1 MKRNLND
8 IIVDNGSIIDK
19 DTGEILGVI
28 SPKFLKWDY
37 AMYAEEFNNTK
48 ELRFLE
54 PMTAQELD
62 EDKLQKHIAGNRVVG
77 EQKFDGHRGLVF
89 ITSKGNRIFSRRVSK
104 QTGWYAE
111 NTDCMPH
118 IRDIVVPEDLYGTVI
133 DGEILLPVENC
144 TCRQVQSVTGALP
157 ETAIKY
163 QLENGFAYLSAFDIL
178 YYKGINIQRMPL
190 WKRKLYLWEVLLGI
204 KSDFI
209 HMCTLYCN
217 QDTMDY
223 LKFKWEEYGA
233 DQELIDS
240 LVLVHDFEQQFRQ
253 FLKEGKEGL
262 IIKDIEGI
270 YEQKRSK
277 AFVKMKAHKT
287 YDVVIMG
294 YDEPTREYTG
304 KELKTWMYWEVPYT
318 STPVE
323 GMYYEDSL
331 KNDEYIPVTKYW
343 AKEWIG
349 AVIFGVWKDGKL
361 IEVGRTS
368 GMDEE
373 TRQLLSENREEYL
386 GQVIEVEAQGIIN
399 KETGSL
405 QHPRFIQ
412 FRPDKSSEM
421 CTFQAHIRE
430 EDK

>member
-1 MKRNLND
+1 MKRNLNN
-8 IIVDNGSIIDK
+8 IIVDNGRIIDK
-19 DTGEILGVI
+19 DTGEILGGV
-28 SPKFLKWDY
+28 SPKFSNWDY
-37 AMYAEEFNNTK
+37 AKYLEEFNNTK

-54 PMTAQELD
+54 PMTAQELNK
-62 EDKLQKHIAGNRVVG
+62 DKLQEHIAGNRVVG
-77 EQKFDGHRGLVF
+77 EQKFDGHRGLIF
-89 ITSKGNRIFSRRVSK
+89 LTSKGNRIFSRRVSK

-111 NTDCMPH
+111 NTDTMPH

-133 DGEILLPVENC
+133 DGEILLPIENC
-144 TCRQVQSVTGALP
+144 SCRQVQSVTGALP

-178 YYKGINIQRMPL
+178 YYKGINIQKMPL
-190 WKRKLYLWEVLLGI
+190 WKRKIYLWEVLLRI

-240 LVLVHDFEQQFRQ
+240 LVLVHDFEHLFRE

-294 YDEPTREYTG
+294 YEEPTKEYTG
-304 KELKTWMYWEVPYT
+304 KELDTWEFY
-318 STPVE
+318 E
-323 GMYYEDSL
+323 GD
-331 KNDEYIPVTKYW
+331 IPVTKYYYNN
-343 AKEWIG
+343 WIG
-349 AVIFGVWKDGKL
+349 AIVFGVWKDGKL
-361 IEVGRTS
+361 VEVGRTS

-373 TRQLLSENREEYL
+373 TRQLLSENREKYL

-399 KETGSL
+399 KDTGSL
-405 QHPRFIQ
+405 QHPRFICM
-412 FRPDKSSEM
+412 RPDKSSEM
-421 CTFQAHIRE
+421 CTFEAHIRE
-430 EDK
+430 EK

>member
-1 MKRNLND
+1 MKRNLNN
-8 IIVDNGSIIDK
+8 IIVDKGSIINK
-19 DTGEILGVI
+19 DTGEILGVT
-28 SPKFLKWDY
+28 SPKFSNWDY
-37 AMYAEEFNNTK
+37 VKYLEEFNKTK
-48 ELRFLE
+48 EVRFLE

-62 EDKLQKHIAGNRVVG
+62 EDKLQKHLAENRVVG

-118 IRDIVVPEDLYGTVI
+118 IRDIVVSEDLYGTVI
-133 DGEILLPVENC
+133 DGEILLPIENC
-144 TCRQVQSVTGALP
+144 SCRQVQSVTGALP

-178 YYKGINIQRMPL
+178 YYKGINIQKMPL
-190 WKRKLYLWEVLLGI
+190 WKRKVYLWKAVLGI

-209 HMCTLYCN
+209 RMCTLYCN
-217 QDTMDY
+217 QETMDY
-223 LKFKWEEYGA
+223 LKLKWKEYGA

-240 LVLVHDFEQQFRQ
+240 LVLVHDFEQQFRE

-294 YDEPTREYTG
+294 YEEPTREYTG
-304 KELKTWMYWEVPYT
+304 KELDTWEFY
-318 STPVE
+318 E
-323 GMYYEDSL
+323 GDT
-331 KNDEYIPVTKYW
+331 PVTKYYYNN
-343 AKEWIG
+343 WIG

-373 TRQLLSENREEYL
+373 TRRLLSENREKYL

-399 KETGSL
+399 KDTGSL

-421 CTFQAHIRE
+421 CTFEAHIRE
-430 EDK
+430 ENNV

>member
-1 MKRNLND
+1 MKRNLNN
-8 IIVDNGSIIDK
+8 IIVDKGSIINK
-19 DTGEILGVI
+19 DTGEILGAI
-28 SPKFLKWDY
+28 SPKFSNWDY
-37 AMYAEEFNNTK
+37 VKYLEEFNKTK
-48 ELRFLE
+48 EIRFLE

-62 EDKLQKHIAGNRVVG
+62 EDKLQKHLAENRVIG

-133 DGEILLPVENC
+133 DGEILLPIENC
-144 TCRQVQSVTGALP
+144 SCRQVQSVTGALP

-163 QLENGFAYLSAFDIL
+163 QLENGFAYLCAFDIL
-178 YYKGINIQRMPL
+178 YYKGINIQKMPL
-190 WKRKLYLWEVLLGI
+190 WKRKVYLWEVISGI

-209 HMCTLYCN
+209 SMCTLYCN
-217 QDTMDY
+217 QETMDY
-223 LKFKWEEYGA
+223 LKFKWKEYGA

-240 LVLVHDFEQQFRQ
+240 LVLVHDFEELFRE

-294 YDEPTREYTG
+294 YEEPTREYTG
-304 KELKTWMYWEVPYT
+304 KELDTWEFY
-318 STPVE
+318 E
-323 GMYYEDSL
+323 GDT
-331 KNDEYIPVTKYW
+331 PVTKYYYNN
-343 AKEWIG
+343 WIG

-373 TRQLLSENREEYL
+373 TRRLLSENREKYL
-386 GQVIEVEAQGIIN
+386 GKVIEVEAQGIIN
-399 KETGSL
+399 KDTGSL
-405 QHPRFIQ
+405 QHPRFICM
-412 FRPDKSSEM
+412 RPDKSSEM
-421 CTFQAHIRE
+421 CTFEAHIRE
-430 EDK
+430 DR

>member
-1 MKRNLND
+1 MKRNLNN
-8 IIVDNGSIIDK
+8 IIVDNGRIIDK
-19 DTGEILGVI
+19 DTGEILGVT
-28 SPKFLKWDY
+28 SPKFSNWDY
-37 AMYAEEFNNTK
+37 AKYLEEFNKTK
-48 ELRFLE
+48 EVRFLE

-62 EDKLQKHIAGNRVVG
+62 DDKLQRYLAEHRVVG

-111 NTDCMPH
+111 NTDCMSH
-118 IRDIVVPEDLYGTVI
+118 IRDIVVPDDLYGTVI
-133 DGEILLPVENC
+133 DGEILLPIENC

-157 ETAIKY
+157 ETAIEY

-178 YYKGINIQRMPL
+178 YYKGINIQKMPL
-190 WKRKLYLWEVLLGI
+190 WKRKIYLWKVLLGI

-209 HMCTLYCN
+209 SMCTLYCN
-217 QDTMDY
+217 QETMDY
-223 LKFKWEEYGA
+223 LKSKWKEYEA

-240 LVLVHDFEQQFRQ
+240 LVLVHDFEQQFRE

-277 AFVKMKAHKT
+277 VFVKMKAHKT

-294 YDEPTREYTG
+294 YGEPTREYTG
-304 KELKTWMYWEVPYT
+304 KELDTWEFY
-318 STPVE
+318 E
-323 GMYYEDSL
+323 GDT
-331 KNDEYIPVTKYW
+331 PVTKYYYNN
-343 AKEWIG
+343 WIG
-349 AVIFGVWKDGKL
+349 AVVFGVWKDGKL
-361 IEVGRTS
+361 VEVGRTS

-373 TRQLLSENREEYL
+373 TRQLLSENREKYL

-399 KETGSL
+399 KDTGSL
-405 QHPRFIQ
+405 QHPRFLQ

>member
-1 MKRNLND
+1 MKRNLNN
-8 IIVDNGSIIDK
+8 IIVDKESIIDK

-28 SPKFLKWDY
+28 SPKFSNWDY
-37 AMYAEEFNNTK
+37 AKYLEEFNKTK
-48 ELRFLE
+48 EVRFLE

-62 EDKLQKHIAGNRVVG
+62 EDKLQKHLEENKVVG
-77 EQKFDGHRGLVF
+77 EQKFDGHRGLIF
-89 ITSKGNRIFSRRVSK
+89 LTSKGNRIFSRRISK

-118 IRDIVVPEDLYGTVI
+118 IRDIPVPEDLYGTVI
-133 DGEILLPVENC
+133 DGEILLPIENC

-163 QLENGFAYLSAFDIL
+163 QLENGFAYLNAFDIL
-178 YYKGINIQRMPL
+178 YYKGINIQKMPL
-190 WKRKLYLWEVLLGI
+190 WKRKIYLWKVLLGI

-209 HMCTLYCN
+209 NMCTLYCN
-217 QDTMDY
+217 QETMDY
-223 LKFKWEEYGA
+223 LKLKWKEYGA

-240 LVLVHDFEQQFRQ
+240 LVLVHDFEELFRE
-253 FLKEGKEGL
+253 FLKEDKEGL

-294 YDEPTREYTG
+294 YEEPTKEYTG
-304 KELKTWMYWEVPYT
+304 KELDTWEFY
-318 STPVE
+318 E
-323 GMYYEDSL
+323 GD
-331 KNDEYIPVTKYW
+331 IPVTKYYYNN
-343 AKEWIG
+343 WIG
-349 AVIFGVWKDGKL
+349 AIVFGVWKDGKL
-361 IEVGRTS
+361 VEVGRTS

-373 TRQLLSENREEYL
+373 TRQLLSENREKYL

-399 KETGSL
+399 KDTGSL
-405 QHPRFIQ
+405 QHPRFIRL
-412 FRPDKSSEM
+412 RPDKSSEM
-421 CTFQAHIRE
+421 CTFEAHIRE
-430 EDK
+430 EK

>member
-1 MKRNLND
+1 MKRNLNN
-8 IIVDNGSIIDK
+8 IIVDKGSIIDK
-19 DTGEILGVI
+19 DTGEILGVT
-28 SPKFLKWDY
+28 SPKFSNWDY
-37 AMYAEEFNNTK
+37 AKYLEEFNKTK
-48 ELRFLE
+48 EVRFLE

-62 EDKLQKHIAGNRVVG
+62 EDKLQKHLEENRVVG

-118 IRDIVVPEDLYGTVI
+118 IRDIVVPDDLYGTVI
-133 DGEILLPVENC
+133 DGEILLPIENC

-157 ETAIKY
+157 ETAIEY

-178 YYKGINIQRMPL
+178 YYKGINIQKMPL
-190 WKRKLYLWEVLLGI
+190 WKRKIYLWKVLLGI

-209 HMCTLYCN
+209 SMCTLYCN
-217 QDTMDY
+217 QETMDY
-223 LKFKWEEYGA
+223 LKSKWKEYEA

-240 LVLVHDFEQQFRQ
+240 LVLVHDFEQQFRE

-277 AFVKMKAHKT
+277 VFVKMKAHKT

-294 YDEPTREYTG
+294 YGEPTREYTG
-304 KELKTWMYWEVPYT
+304 KELDTWEFY
-318 STPVE
+318 E
-323 GMYYEDSL
+323 GDT
-331 KNDEYIPVTKYW
+331 PVTKYYYNN
-343 AKEWIG
+343 WIG
-349 AVIFGVWKDGKL
+349 AVVFGVWKDGKL
-361 IEVGRTS
+361 VEVGRTS

-373 TRQLLSENREEYL
+373 TRQLLSENREKYL

-399 KETGSL
+399 KDTGSL
-405 QHPRFIQ
+405 QHPRFLQ

>member
-1 MKRNLND
+1 MKRNLNN
-8 IIVDNGSIIDK
+8 IIVDKGSIIEK
-19 DTGEILGVI
+19 DTGEILGVT
-28 SPKFLKWDY
+28 SPKFSNWDY
-37 AMYAEEFNNTK
+37 VKYLEEFNTTK
-48 ELRFLE
+48 EVRFLE

-62 EDKLQKHIAGNRVVG
+62 EDKLQKHLAENRVVG

-133 DGEILLPVENC
+133 DGEILLPIENC
-144 TCRQVQSVTGALP
+144 SCRQVQSVTGALP

-178 YYKGINIQRMPL
+178 YYKGINIQKMPL
-190 WKRKLYLWEVLLGI
+190 WKRKVYLWEVLLRI

-209 HMCTLYCN
+209 SMCTLYCN
-217 QDTMDY
+217 QETMDY
-223 LKFKWEEYGA
+223 LKFKWKEYGA

-240 LVLVHDFEQQFRQ
+240 LVLVHDFEQQFRE

-294 YDEPTREYTG
+294 YEEPTREYTG
-304 KELKTWMYWEVPYT
+304 KELDTWELY
-318 STPVE
+318 E
-323 GMYYEDSL
+323 GDT
-331 KNDEYIPVTKYW
+331 PVTKYYYNN
-343 AKEWIG
+343 WIG
-349 AVIFGVWKDGKL
+349 AIVFGVWKDGKL
-361 IEVGRTS
+361 VEVGRTS

-399 KETGSL
+399 KDTGSL

-421 CTFQAHIRE
+421 CTFEAHIRE

>member
-1 MKRNLND
+1 MKRNLNN
-8 IIVDNGSIIDK
+8 IIVDKGSIIDK
-19 DTGEILGVI
+19 DTGEILGVT
-28 SPKFLKWDY
+28 SPKFSNWDY
-37 AMYAEEFNNTK
+37 AKYLEEFNKTK
-48 ELRFLE
+48 EVRFLE

-62 EDKLQKHIAGNRVVG
+62 EDKLQKHLAENRVVG
-77 EQKFDGHRGLVF
+77 EQKFDGHRGLIF
-89 ITSKGNRIFSRRVSK
+89 LTSKGNRIFSRRVSK

-118 IRDIVVPEDLYGTVI
+118 IRDIVVPEDLYGTVL
-133 DGEILLPVENC
+133 DGEILLPIENC
-144 TCRQVQSVTGALP
+144 SCRQVQSVTGALP

-163 QLENGFAYLSAFDIL
+163 QLENGFAYLCAFDIL
-178 YYKGINIQRMPL
+178 YYKGINIQKMPL
-190 WKRKLYLWEVLLGI
+190 WKRKVYLWEVLLRI

-209 HMCTLYCN
+209 SMCTLYCN
-217 QDTMDY
+217 QETMDY
-223 LKFKWEEYGA
+223 LKFKWKEYGA

-240 LVLVHDFEQQFRQ
+240 LVLVHDFEQQFRE

-294 YDEPTREYTG
+294 YEEPTREYTG
-304 KELKTWMYWEVPYT
+304 KELDTW
-318 STPVE
+318 
-323 GMYYEDSL
+323 
-331 KNDEYIPVTKYW
+331 EYFDYDGTPVTKFYHND
-343 AKEWIG
+343 WIG
-349 AVIFGVWKDGKL
+349 AIVFGVWKDGKL
-361 IEVGRTS
+361 VEVGRTS

-373 TRQLLSENREEYL
+373 TRRLLSENREKYL
-386 GQVIEVEAQGIIN
+386 GKVIEVEAQGIIN
-399 KETGSL
+399 KDTGSL

-421 CTFQAHIRE
+421 CTFEAHIRE
-430 EDK
+430 ENNV

>member
-1 MKRNLND
+1 MKRNLNN
-8 IIVDNGSIIDK
+8 IIVDKGSIINK
-19 DTGEILGVI
+19 DTGEILGVT
-28 SPKFLKWDY
+28 SPKFSNWDY
-37 AMYAEEFNNTK
+37 VKYLEEFKKTK
-48 ELRFLE
+48 EVRFLE

-62 EDKLQKHIAGNRVVG
+62 EDKLQKHLAENRVVG

-133 DGEILLPVENC
+133 DGEILLPIENC
-144 TCRQVQSVTGALP
+144 SCRQVQSVTGALP

-178 YYKGINIQRMPL
+178 YYKGINIQKMPL
-190 WKRKLYLWEVLLGI
+190 WKRKVYLWEVLLRI

-209 HMCTLYCN
+209 SMCTLYCN
-217 QDTMDY
+217 QETMDY
-223 LKFKWEEYGA
+223 LKFKWKEYGA

-240 LVLVHDFEQQFRQ
+240 LVLVHDFEQQFRE

-294 YDEPTREYTG
+294 YEEPTREYTG
-304 KELKTWMYWEVPYT
+304 KELDTW
-318 STPVE
+318 
-323 GMYYEDSL
+323 
-331 KNDEYIPVTKYW
+331 EYFDYDGTPVTKYYYNN
-343 AKEWIG
+343 WIG

-373 TRQLLSENREEYL
+373 TRRLLSENREKYL

-399 KETGSL
+399 KDTGSL
-405 QHPRFIQ
+405 QHPRFICM
-412 FRPDKSSEM
+412 RPDKSSEM
-421 CTFQAHIRE
+421 CTFEAHIRE

>member
-1 MKRNLND
+1 MKRNLNN
-8 IIVDNGSIIDK
+8 IIVDKGSIIDK
-19 DTGEILGVI
+19 DTGEILGVT
-28 SPKFLKWDY
+28 SPKFSNWDY
-37 AMYAEEFNNTK
+37 VKYLEEFNKTK
-48 ELRFLE
+48 EVRFLE

-62 EDKLQKHIAGNRVVG
+62 EDKLQKHLAENRVVG
-77 EQKFDGHRGLVF
+77 EQKFDGHRGLLF

-133 DGEILLPVENC
+133 DGEILLPIENC
-144 TCRQVQSVTGALP
+144 SCRQVQSVTGALP

-163 QLENGFAYLSAFDIL
+163 QLENGFAYLCAFDIL
-178 YYKGINIQRMPL
+178 YYKGINIQKMPL
-190 WKRKLYLWEVLLGI
+190 WKRKVYLWKVLLRI

-209 HMCTLYCN
+209 STCTLYCN
-217 QDTMDY
+217 QETMDY
-223 LKFKWEEYGA
+223 LKFKWKEYGA

-240 LVLVHDFEQQFRQ
+240 LVLVHDFEQQFRE

-294 YDEPTREYTG
+294 YEEPTREYTG
-304 KELKTWMYWEVPYT
+304 KELDTWEFY
-318 STPVE
+318 E
-323 GMYYEDSL
+323 GDT
-331 KNDEYIPVTKYW
+331 PVTKYYYNN
-343 AKEWIG
+343 WIG

-361 IEVGRTS
+361 VEVGRTS

-373 TRQLLSENREEYL
+373 TRRLLSENREKYL

-399 KETGSL
+399 KDTGSL
-405 QHPRFIQ
+405 QHPRFICM
-412 FRPDKSSEM
+412 RPDKSSEM
-421 CTFQAHIRE
+421 CTFEAHIRE
-430 EDK
+430 ENNV

>member
-1 MKRNLND
+1 MKRNLNN
-8 IIVDNGSIIDK
+8 IIVDKGSIIDK
-19 DTGEILGVI
+19 DTGEILGVT
-28 SPKFLKWDY
+28 SPKFSNWDY
-37 AMYAEEFNNTK
+37 AKYLEEFNKTK
-48 ELRFLE
+48 EVRFLE

-62 EDKLQKHIAGNRVVG
+62 EDKLQRHLVENMVVG

-118 IRDIVVPEDLYGTVI
+118 IRDIVVPEDLYGTVL
-133 DGEILLPVENC
+133 DGEILLPIENC
-144 TCRQVQSVTGALP
+144 SCRQVQSVTGALP
-157 ETAIKY
+157 ETAIQN
-163 QLENGFAYLSAFDIL
+163 QLESGFAYLSAFDIL
-178 YYKGINIQRMPL
+178 YYKGINIQKMPL
-190 WKRKLYLWEVLLGI
+190 WKRKVYLWEVILGI

-209 HMCTLYCN
+209 SMCTLYCN

-223 LKFKWEEYGA
+223 LKFKWKEYGA

-240 LVLVHDFEQQFRQ
+240 LVLVHDFEELFRE

-262 IIKDIEGI
+262 IIKDIEGV

-294 YDEPTREYTG
+294 YEEPTREYTG
-304 KELKTWMYWEVPYT
+304 KELDTWELY
-318 STPVE
+318 E
-323 GMYYEDSL
+323 GDT
-331 KNDEYIPVTKYW
+331 PVTKYYYNN
-343 AKEWIG
+343 WIG
-349 AVIFGVWKDGKL
+349 AIVFGVWKDGKL
-361 IEVGRTS
+361 VEVGRTS

-373 TRQLLSENREEYL
+373 TRQLLSENREKYL

-399 KETGSL
+399 KDTGSL

-421 CTFQAHIRE
+421 CTFEAHIRE